1 MNEAIDLSDIPE
13 LGEEFFAKARR
24 IGPLVQKGTVL
35 VDREVY
41 DWFISTFSEPESSK
55 RVSQVL
61 RIYMERY
68 QARLAKLGEGQGVG

>member
-1 MNEAIDLSDIPE
+1 MNEDIDFSDIPE
-13 LGEEFFAKARR
+13 LGEEFFARARR
-24 IGPLVQKGTVL
+24 IGPLVQKNTVL

-41 DWFISTFSEPESSK
+41 EWFKNTFPEPESSK

-68 QARLAKLGEGQGVG
+68 QARLAALG